1 MNRNLYRASLYA
13 YSFSNTG
20 LQTEGASFYEIKDNK
35 MEFMVGI
42 NAQSGVSERPIT
54 RFLLA
59 DKQSQ
64 DSARISS
71 PNLIINTGNYSNYYM
86 FGYSTLNAGIPSHY
100 VKNFN
105 RYNYDVWTN
114 TGGWVIKYNNDSWYR
129 HYMWRARNYK
139 SPIYAAHITIMDNI
153 TASFD
158 LSFDYYNDNSQIAS
172 AEYSFTASLLSGLP
186 ENNLQQYA
194 GALAVFVLKD
204 GAEFSTTR
212 ILPKSSTPQT
222 YKETFTF
229 LGSGSYSINLGLSNP
244 YGYVALRNITSKFSA
259 PDSENILVKSNPF
272 TMNYFEKTIDKL
284 QIRDYMNETDFTPK
298 FRLKGARMS

>member
-1 MNRNLYRASLYA
+1 
-13 YSFSNTG
+13 
-20 LQTEGASFYEIKDNK
+20 
-35 MEFMVGI
+35 
-42 NAQSGVSERPIT
+42 
-54 RFLLA
+54 
-59 DKQSQ
+59 
-64 DSARISS
+64 
-71 PNLIINTGNYSNYYM
+71 M

-129 HYMWRARNYK
+129 HYMYRSRNYK

-259 PDSENILVKSNPF
+259 PDYENILVKSNPF

-298 FRLKGARMS
+298 FRLKGARMF

>member
-1 MNRNLYRASLYA
+1 MY
-13 YSFSNTG
+13 
-20 LQTEGASFYEIKDNK
+20 
-35 MEFMVGI
+35 
-42 NAQSGVSERPIT
+42 
-54 RFLLA
+54 
-59 DKQSQ
+59 
-64 DSARISS
+64 
-71 PNLIINTGNYSNYYM
+71 
-86 FGYSTLNAGIPSHY
+86 
-100 VKNFN
+100 
-105 RYNYDVWTN
+105 
-114 TGGWVIKYNNDSWYR
+114 
-129 HYMWRARNYK
+129 RARNYK

-212 ILPKSSTPQT
+212 ILPKSTTPQT

-229 LGSGSYSINLGLSNP
+229 LGSGSYSVNLGLSNP